1 MLSAVANYKSS
12 LLTSE
17 AGAEKQGAAQTAHTG
32 NKREQLR
39 ISSRKRIKRHIEKVA
54 AAMAL
59 PKKAAE
65 LKQYLRNANLPEE
78 FARHCLRTLQMGSLE
93 DFVSYVSSSN
103 YEAEL
108 KTRVVDTCAATKG
121 PKSSRIAWMESA
133 ELSELSKDSEVVDC
147 DIGSLIAQLQNY
159 VFRRR
164 VRIKEMPRCPL
175 SKPCIKFLQT
185 ALGQQ
190 QEQEHLYQRWKKKGK
205 KQRWQWPQRA

>member
-1 MLSAVANYKSS
+1 M
-12 LLTSE
+12 
-17 AGAEKQGAAQTAHTG
+17 
-32 NKREQLR
+32 
-39 ISSRKRIKRHIEKVA
+39 
-54 AAMAL
+54 
-59 PKKAAE
+59 
-65 LKQYLRNANLPEE
+65 
-78 FARHCLRTLQMGSLE
+78 
-93 DFVSYVSSSN
+93 
-103 YEAEL
+103 
-108 KTRVVDTCAATKG
+108 
-121 PKSSRIAWMESA
+121 
-133 ELSELSKDSEVVDC
+133 VDC